1 LTAQLQC
8 EIVLLENEQFH
19 WLRLQLEVAGVLAT
33 LRSATSVNA
42 ELIDCRDLG
51 RIEVGAAA
59 DLVILNGDPFA
70 EPSILW
76 AGRESR
82 TVIQAGVPIRQD
94 RDR

>member
-1 LTAQLQC
+1 
-8 EIVLLENEQFH
+8 
-19 WLRLQLEVAGVLAT
+19 VAGVLAT

-42 ELIDCRDLG
+42 ELIDCGDLG

-76 AGRESR
+76 AGPESR